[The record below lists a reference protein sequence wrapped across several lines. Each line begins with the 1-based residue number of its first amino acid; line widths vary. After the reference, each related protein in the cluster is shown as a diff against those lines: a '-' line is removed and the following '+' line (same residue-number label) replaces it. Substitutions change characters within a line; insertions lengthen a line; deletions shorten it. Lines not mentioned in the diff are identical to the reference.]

1 MKIMSINAGSSSLK
15 FSLFNMDTKEVLLSG
30 LFERIGIE
38 GSCYTLEYGEY
49 KIKNEALMETHL
61 DAVKILMDKLLELKI
76 VNSLEEIDGI
86 GHRIVHGGAIYK
98 ESVVVTDKVL
108 DDIIALS
115 DLAPLHNPAHAMC
128 IKAFREVLPNTPM
141 VVVFDTAFHQTIE
154 KDRFLYPVPYNWY
167 TDYQVRKYGAHGTS
181 HRYVAKKLQEE
192 LGRDDLNIISCHLG
206 NGGSITAIS
215 CGKCVDTSMGF
226 TPHAGIMMGTRS
238 GDIDVSMVPYVM
250 EKEGKSAGEIMNDLN
265 KKSGFLGIS
274 GLSSDSRDI
283 EDGIKEGNERCILAQ
298 KMFVNSVIKYIAQYY
313 VLLGHVDVIAFT
325 AGIGEKSIS
334 TRSDIIERLAP
345 LGIEI
350 DPEEN
355 NVRGKFKKISSKKSS
370 VDIYVVPTNEELM
383 IAEDTLNLIKWIGR

>member
-1 MKIMSINAGSSSLK
+1 MMKIMSINAGSSSLK

-383 IAEDTLNLIKWIGR
+383 IAEDTLNLIK

>member
-238 GDIDVSMVPYVM
+238 VDIDVSMVPYVM

-383 IAEDTLNLIKWIGR
+383 IAEDTLNLIK

>member
-141 VVVFDTAFHQTIE
+141 VVVFDTAFHQTIAE
-154 KDRFLYPVPYNWY
+154 DRFLYPVPYNWY

-274 GLSSDSRDI
+274 GVSSDSRDI

-345 LGIEI
+345 LGIEL

-355 NVRGKFKKISSKKSS
+355 NVRGKFKKLSSKKSS
-370 VDIYVVPTNEELM
+370 VDVYVVPTNEELM
-383 IAEDTLNLIKWIGR
+383 IAEDTLNLIK

>member
-192 LGRDDLNIISCHLG
+192 LGRDDLNIITCHLG
-206 NGGSITAIS
+206 NRGSITAIS
-215 CGKCVDTSMGF
+215 CCKCVDTSMGF

-274 GLSSDSRDI
+274 GISIDSRDI
-283 EDGIKEGNERCILAQ
+283 EDGIKEGNDR
-298 KMFVNSVIKYIAQYY
+298 
-313 VLLGHVDVIAFT
+313 
-325 AGIGEKSIS
+325 
-334 TRSDIIERLAP
+334 
-345 LGIEI
+345 
-350 DPEEN
+350 
-355 NVRGKFKKISSKKSS
+355 
-370 VDIYVVPTNEELM
+370 
-383 IAEDTLNLIKWIGR
+383 

>member
-141 VVVFDTAFHQTIE
+141 VVVFDTAFHQTIAE
-154 KDRFLYPVPYNWY
+154 DRFLYPVPYNWY

-283 EDGIKEGNERCILAQ
+283 EDGIKEANERCILAQ

-383 IAEDTLNLIKWIGR
+383 IAEDTLNLIK

>member
-15 FSLFNMDTKEVLLSG
+15 FSLFNMDTKEILLSG

-383 IAEDTLNLIKWIGR
+383 IAEDTLNLIK

>member
-334 TRSDIIERLAP
+334 TRSDIIECLAP

-383 IAEDTLNLIKWIGR
+383 IAEDTLNLIK

>member
-141 VVVFDTAFHQTIE
+141 VVVFDTAFHQTIAE
-154 KDRFLYPVPYNWY
+154 DRFLYPVPYNWY
-167 TDYQVRKYGAHGTS
+167 TEYQVRKYGAHGTS

-274 GLSSDSRDI
+274 GVSSDSRDI

-298 KMFVNSVIKYIAQYY
+298 RMFVNSVIKYIAQYY

-345 LGIEI
+345 LGIEL

-370 VDIYVVPTNEELM
+370 VDVYVVPTNEELM
-383 IAEDTLNLIKWIGR
+383 IAEDTLNLIK

>member
-15 FSLFNMDTKEVLLSG
+15 FSLFNMETKEVLLSG

-49 KIKNEALMETHL
+49 KIKNEVSMKNHL
-61 DAVKILMDKLLELKI
+61 DAVKILMDKLIELQVVK
-76 VNSLEEIDGI
+76 SLEEIDGI
-86 GHRIVHGGAIYK
+86 GHRIVHGGSIYK

-154 KDRFLYPVPYNWY
+154 EDRFLYPVPYNWY

-181 HRYVAKKLQEE
+181 HRYVAKKLAEE

-215 CGKCVDTSMGF
+215 NGKCVDTSMGF

-274 GLSSDSRDI
+274 GISSDSRDI
-283 EDGIKEGNERCILAQ
+283 ENGIKEGNERCILAQ

-334 TRSDIIERLAP
+334 TRSDIVERLAP
-345 LGIEI
+345 LGIEL

-355 NVRGKFKKISSKKSS
+355 NIRSKFKKVSSKKSS

-383 IAEDTLNLIKWIGR
+383 IAEDTLNLIK

>member
-38 GSCYTLEYGEY
+38 GSCYALEYGEY

-141 VVVFDTAFHQTIE
+141 VVVFDTAFHQTIAE
-154 KDRFLYPVPYNWY
+154 DRFLYPVPYNWY

-383 IAEDTLNLIKWIGR
+383 IAEDTLNLIK

>member
-167 TDYQVRKYGAHGTS
+167 TDYQVRKYGAHGT
-181 HRYVAKKLQEE
+181 RYVAKKLQEE

-383 IAEDTLNLIKWIGR
+383 IAEDTLNLIK

>member
-49 KIKNEALMETHL
+49 KIKKEALMETHL

-141 VVVFDTAFHQTIE
+141 VVVFDTAFHQTIAE
-154 KDRFLYPVPYNWY
+154 DRFLYPVPYNWY

-206 NGGSITAIS
+206 NGSSITAIS

-274 GLSSDSRDI
+274 GVSSDSRDI

-325 AGIGEKSIS
+325 AGIGENSIS

-345 LGIEI
+345 LGIEL

-383 IAEDTLNLIKWIGR
+383 IAEDTLNLIK